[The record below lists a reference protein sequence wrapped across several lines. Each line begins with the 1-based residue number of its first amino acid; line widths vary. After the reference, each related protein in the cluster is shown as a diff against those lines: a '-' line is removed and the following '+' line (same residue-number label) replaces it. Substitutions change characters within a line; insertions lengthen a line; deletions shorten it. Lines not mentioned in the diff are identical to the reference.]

1 VVAATHRTAYSMS
14 KITFLTRFSLKK
26 DVYTEG
32 SLFEF
37 FILAHKKA
45 LDGQSNVAFKAN
57 SEEGFKIETP

>member
-1 VVAATHRTAYSMS
+1 MS

-57 SEEGFKIETP
+57 SEGGFKIETP